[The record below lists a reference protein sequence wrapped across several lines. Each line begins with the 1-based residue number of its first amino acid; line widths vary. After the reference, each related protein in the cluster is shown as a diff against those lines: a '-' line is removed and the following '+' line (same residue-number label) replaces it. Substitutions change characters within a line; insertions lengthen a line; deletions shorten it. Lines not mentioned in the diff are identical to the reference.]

1 MESFVDGGDVD
12 DWDKQKVFKG
22 LLLISHFSLNTI
34 IPVFVHTQ
42 RVLQQ
47 CYRAKWNEMLATE
60 GKHEGKRGVAY
71 CKTLTPDL
79 NAEPE
84 LKSENNQVG

>member
-1 MESFVDGGDVD
+1 
-12 DWDKQKVFKG
+12 
-22 LLLISHFSLNTI
+22 
-34 IPVFVHTQ
+34 
-42 RVLQQ
+42 
-47 CYRAKWNEMLATE
+47 MLATE